1 MTDSEQE
8 LSQCSTALDA
18 WEKIV
23 KQESN
28 QWYNQLK
35 QLVSKT
41 LEKRTSNRA
50 VDYEQQILKY
60 KKEWVILEQL
70 HDVDPCTPEYSGV
83 QVPDQTSRL

>member
-1 MTDSEQE
+1 MVVQCFYMTGSEQE

-23 KQESN
+23 KQESD

-41 LEKRTSNRA
+41 LDKRTSNRA

-60 KKEWVILEQL
+60 KEE
-70 HDVDPCTPEYSGV
+70 
-83 QVPDQTSRL
+83 